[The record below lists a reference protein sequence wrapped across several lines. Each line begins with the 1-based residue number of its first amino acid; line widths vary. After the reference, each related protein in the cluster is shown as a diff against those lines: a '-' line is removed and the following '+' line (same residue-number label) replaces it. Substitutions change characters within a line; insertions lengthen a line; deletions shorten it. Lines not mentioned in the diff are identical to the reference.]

1 VRVRHEIY
9 YDDYPY
15 SRTRR
20 YLDRRSHR
28 PLARA
33 LDNPLKILVLVAMG
47 AGIAH
52 FVPSL
57 LCILLQFGSV
67 LLCGLVVYW
76 VWTLFRR

>member
-1 VRVRHEIY
+1 MRIRHDIY
-9 YDDYPY
+9 YEDYPR
-15 SRTRR
+15 SKTRR
-20 YLDRRSHR
+20 FLERRHHR

-33 LDNPLKILVLVAMG
+33 LDSPLKILVLVAIG

-67 LLCGLVVYW
+67 LLFGLAVYW
-76 VWTLFRR
+76 VWHLLRR